1 MHASHCQLIRL
12 GRALLTNAAWF
23 VLIGTLLIMM
33 GLRTPILKRLRL
45 TPSIVY
51 LAVGVTLGPSALGV
65 FHFNPLKHA
74 HLLEVLAEIAV
85 LVSLFIA
92 GMKMPVPFRW
102 REWHAPLRLAFLSM
116 TISVALTA
124 AFGYYVLALPLGAA
138 VLLGAIL
145 APTDPVLATDV
156 QVRHMGDKD
165 SLRFTLTSE
174 AGMNDGSAFPF
185 VMLGLVMLSAP
196 LSHELLATWVLKDVL
211 WSTVAALFV
220 GLVMGHLLAQLVWKQ
235 RYLLSEGPLL
245 DDFLGL
251 GLIGIVY
258 GISLL
263 LDAWGFLAVFAA
275 AISLRHSERKLAGIH
290 TSSSDIDAASDV
302 PVRAEELVPTHSTQ
316 VSEGSLLFKE
326 SLERLSELMLVL
338 LLGGMLF
345 LDSWSLRAVGLALF
359 LFIIVRPVSVFLGL
373 LGSGTPLRLQ
383 MLVGWFGVRGIGSIY
398 YLMFAI
404 VFGLPEA
411 LAVEFIHITL
421 VVIVLSII
429 IHGLTVKP
437 IMSKWWS

>member
-1 MHASHCQLIRL
+1 M
-12 GRALLTNAAWF
+12 TNATWF

-33 GLRTPILKRLRL
+33 GLRSPVLQRLRL

-51 LAVGVTLGPSALGV
+51 LAIGVTLGPSVLGA
-65 FHFNPLKHA
+65 FHFNPLEQA

-92 GMKMPVPFRW
+92 GMKMPMPFKW
-102 REWHAPLRLAFLSM
+102 REWNAPVRLALISM

-124 AFGYYVLALPLGAA
+124 VFGYYVLALPLGAA
-138 VLLGAIL
+138 ILLGAIL

-165 SLRFTLTSE
+165 PLRFTLTSE
-174 AGMNDGSAFPF
+174 AGMNDGSAFLF
-185 VMLGLVMLSAP
+185 VMLGLAMLSSP
-196 LSHELLATWVLKDVL
+196 VSYELLGAWVLKDVL
-211 WSTVAALFV
+211 WSTIVALVV
-220 GLVMGHLLAQLVWKQ
+220 GLVMGRLLAQLVWKQ
-235 RYLLSEGPLL
+235 RFLSNEVPLL
-245 DDFLGL
+245 DDFLGM
-251 GLIGIVY
+251 GLIGVVY
-258 GISLL
+258 GVCLL

-275 AISLRHSERKLAGIH
+275 AISLRQSELKLASIH
-290 TSSSDIDAASDV
+290 GPNQETGFNRQISVNS
-302 PVRAEELVPTHSTQ
+302 EEPTPPNSTQ
-316 VSEGSLLFKE
+316 VSEGSMLFKE
-326 SLERLSELMLVL
+326 SLERLSELVLVM

-345 LDSWSLRAVGLALF
+345 LDSWSLRAVGVALF
-359 LFIIVRPVSVFLGL
+359 LFLVVRPASVFLGL
-373 LGSGTPLRLQ
+373 LGSGTPMRLQ

-421 VVIVLSII
+421 VVIVLSIVV
-429 IHGLTVKP
+429 HGLTVKP
-437 IMSKWWS
+437 MMTKWWP

>member
-1 MHASHCQLIRL
+1 V
-12 GRALLTNAAWF
+12 TNATWF

-33 GLRTPILKRLRL
+33 GLRSPILHRLRL

-51 LAVGVTLGPSALGV
+51 LAIGVTLGPSVLGA
-65 FHFNPLKHA
+65 FHFNPLEQA

-92 GMKMPVPFRW
+92 GMKMPMPFKW
-102 REWHAPLRLAFLSM
+102 REWNAPVRLAIISM
-116 TISVALTA
+116 TISVVLTA
-124 AFGYYVLALPLGAA
+124 VFGYYVLALPLGAA
-138 VLLGAIL
+138 ILLGAIL

-165 SLRFTLTSE
+165 PLRFTLTSE

-185 VMLGLVMLSAP
+185 VMLGLAMLSSP
-196 LSHELLATWVLKDVL
+196 VSYELLGAWVLKDVL
-211 WSTVAALFV
+211 WSTIVALVV
-220 GLVMGHLLAQLVWKQ
+220 GLVMGRLLAQLVWKQ
-235 RYLLSEGPLL
+235 RFLSNEGPLL
-245 DDFLGL
+245 DDFLGM
-251 GLIGIVY
+251 GLIGVVY
-258 GISLL
+258 GVCLL

-275 AISLRHSERKLAGIH
+275 AISLRQSELKLASIH
-290 TSSSDIDAASDV
+290 GPNQETGFNRQI
-302 PVRAEELVPTHSTQ
+302 PVNSEEPTPPNSTQ
-316 VSEGSLLFKE
+316 VSEGSMLFKE
-326 SLERLSELMLVL
+326 SLERLSELVLVM

-345 LDSWSLRAVGLALF
+345 LDSWSLRAVGVALF
-359 LFIIVRPVSVFLGL
+359 LFLVVRPASVFLGL
-373 LGSGTPLRLQ
+373 LGSGTPMRLQ

-421 VVIVLSII
+421 VVIVLSIVV
-429 IHGLTVKP
+429 HGLTVKP
-437 IMSKWWS
+437 MMTKWWP

>member
-1 MHASHCQLIRL
+1 M
-12 GRALLTNAAWF
+12 TNATWF

-33 GLRTPILKRLRL
+33 GLRSPVLHRLRL

-51 LAVGVTLGPSALGV
+51 LAIGVTLGPSVLGA
-65 FHFNPLKHA
+65 FHFNPLEQA

-92 GMKMPVPFRW
+92 GMKMPMPFKW
-102 REWHAPLRLAFLSM
+102 REWNAPVRLAIISM
-116 TISVALTA
+116 TISVVLTA
-124 AFGYYVLALPLGAA
+124 VFGYYVLALPLGAA
-138 VLLGAIL
+138 ILLGAIL

-165 SLRFTLTSE
+165 PLRFTLTSE

-185 VMLGLVMLSAP
+185 VMLGLAMLSSP
-196 LSHELLATWVLKDVL
+196 VSYELLGAWVLKDVL
-211 WSTVAALFV
+211 WSTIVALVV
-220 GLVMGHLLAQLVWKQ
+220 GLVMGRLLAQLVWKQ
-235 RYLLSEGPLL
+235 RFLSNEGPLL
-245 DDFLGL
+245 DDFLGM
-251 GLIGIVY
+251 GLIGVVY
-258 GISLL
+258 GVCLL

-275 AISLRHSERKLAGIH
+275 AISLRQSELKLASIH
-290 TSSSDIDAASDV
+290 GPNQETGFNRQI
-302 PVRAEELVPTHSTQ
+302 PVNSEEPTPPNSTQ
-316 VSEGSLLFKE
+316 VSEGSMLFKE
-326 SLERLSELMLVL
+326 SLERLSELVLVM

-345 LDSWSLRAVGLALF
+345 LDSWSLRAVGVALF
-359 LFIIVRPVSVFLGL
+359 LFLVVRPASVFLGL
-373 LGSGTPLRLQ
+373 LGSGTPMRLQ

-421 VVIVLSII
+421 VVIVLSIVV
-429 IHGLTVKP
+429 HGLTVKP
-437 IMSKWWS
+437 MMTKWWP

>member
-1 MHASHCQLIRL
+1 M
-12 GRALLTNAAWF
+12 TNASWF
-23 VLIGTLLIMM
+23 VLIGTLLILM
-33 GLRTPILKRLRL
+33 GLRTPILQRLRL
-45 TPSIVY
+45 TPSIIY
-51 LAVGVTLGPSALGV
+51 LAIGVTLGPTILGV
-65 FHFNPLKHA
+65 FHFNPLKQA

-92 GMKMPVPFRW
+92 GMKMPVPFKW
-102 REWHAPLRLAFLSM
+102 REWRVPVRLAFISM
-116 TISVALTA
+116 TISVVLTA

-185 VMLGLVMLSAP
+185 VMLGLAMLSAP
-196 LSHELLATWVLKDVL
+196 VSFELIGSWVLKDVL
-211 WSTVAALFV
+211 WSTIVALIV
-220 GLVMGHLLAQLVWKQ
+220 GLVMGRLLAQLVWKQ
-235 RYLLSEGPLL
+235 RYLVSEGPLL

-251 GLIGIVY
+251 GLIGVVY
-258 GISLL
+258 GICLL

-290 TSSSDIDAASDV
+290 APSSDTGATLGIPAFTEKSM
-302 PVRAEELVPTHSTQ
+302 PVQSSQ
-316 VSEGSLLFKE
+316 MSEGSLLFKE

-373 LGSGTPLRLQ
+373 IGSGTPLRLQ

-411 LAVEFIHITL
+411 LALEFIHITL

-437 IMSKWWS
+437 IMSKWWT